1 MKEEEYI
8 YTVAMAIYRSSPQFS
23 NITFEDALTM
33 ARAVVKIIEAY
44 K

>member
-1 MKEEEYI
+1 MNEEELI
-8 YTVAMAIYRSSPQFS
+8 YTIAMAIYRSSPQFS

-33 ARAVVKIIEAY
+33 ARAVAKIIEAY